1 MNYFIWIPGAFFSL
15 PIFIFLG
22 GLIRDAL
29 KVSST
34 PPVLSSKGLDYS
46 RLSKKLISR
55 RRIESNPNIVCLFPI
70 SEEARKDAPLPYTAA
85 SG

>member
-22 GLIRDAL
+22 GLIRDA
-29 KVSST
+29 ST